1 MKRTTLTFWIH
12 RAWVVVFFGGTGFNL
27 FAQTNTHV
35 AVAPPSDWVRPV
47 EWNATT
53 PRTPKGKSEG
63 TRYLLD
69 ERQEYPQRQEAY
81 IRMVALMEN
90 ETGVQDS
97 GSLTFYFDPSY
108 QELILH
114 QVQIHR
120 GGQVLNRLEET

>member
-12 RAWVVVFFGGTGFNL
+12 RAWVVVFFWGTGFNL

-35 AVAPPSDWVRPV
+35 AVAPPPDWVRPV